1 MAQKIEEREDG
12 FSQVEKSLT
21 AGEQFIEKNQ
31 KLIVRSVIAVLVI
44 LGAFYGWKNFIH
56 EPKVAE
62 AENQIYVAQQYFEA
76 DSFNLA
82 LNGDGNA
89 LGFIEIADQ
98 YSSTPSG
105 NLANLYCGVCYLKM
119 GEYQNAINYLE
130 KFSSNDALLG
140 NMAKANI
147 GDAYMELGDYKKAA
161 ANYDEAAT
169 SNVNKLTT
177 PHFLFKKGY
186 ALMMANDNDA
196 AVKVF
201 ENIVAEY
208 PEYADDIQVQIEK
221 YIAKAKSS
229 K

>member
-1 MAQKIEEREDG
+1 MTQKEEKVDG

-21 AGEQFIEKNQ
+21 ASEQFIEKYQ
-31 KLIVRSVIAVLVI
+31 KTIVRAVIAVLVI
-44 LGAFYGWKNFIH
+44 LGAFYGWKNFIY
-56 EPKVAE
+56 EPNVAE

-89 LGFIEIADQ
+89 LGFIDIADQ
-98 YSSTPSG
+98 YGSTPSG
-105 NLANLYCGVCYLKM
+105 NLANLYCGVCYLKL
-119 GEYQNAINYLE
+119 GEYQNAIEYLE

-147 GDAYMELGDYKKAA
+147 GDAYMELGEYAKAA
-161 ANYDEAAT
+161 ASYEEAAS
-169 SNVNKLTT
+169 SNVNDLTT
-177 PHFLFKKGY
+177 PHFLFKKGI
-186 ALMMANDNDA
+186 ALMQANQNDA

-201 ENIVAEY
+201 ETISAEY
-208 PEYADDIQVQIEK
+208 PAYADDIQVQIEK
-221 YIAKAKSS
+221 YIAKAKNT